1 MRPLFIFV
9 APPVRQRD
17 TSLPLRDDQ
26 PRSGT
31 YRAAGRL
38 NFRRTRSTAACPSQC
53 SVSLLCSSGQDRNAG
68 QLAASVAAAKQRTR
82 AAPGVA
88 GRNSRA
94 SRVPD
99 GDAPATGYRRL
110 RLKSSIITGFGIAAH
125 RSMYPKRSPAP
136 NAGSTLAAASSVPNV
151 PRVVRMPMAVSRR
164 APIDT
169 DD

>member
-1 MRPLFIFV
+1 MRPHFIFV

-99 GDAPATGYRRL
+99 GDAPATGYRRPAGEVVDHH
-110 RLKSSIITGFGIAAH
+110 RIRNRRPSVNVSETKSSPQRWFDPCGGVIG
-125 RSMYPKRSPAP
+125 
-136 NAGSTLAAASSVPNV
+136 ASV
-151 PRVVRMPMAVSRR
+151 PRVVHMPMAVSRR